1 MRTLTRSDEWPRAR
15 ESFSFVLDLSKLHSF
30 GEQKLTMGSPR
41 VEKILYVDKYSA
53 LLFGSAVLGCVT
65 KNRTFRR
72 NGNVPFS
79 QIRRTVGRIGT
90 FPNVPFIVMHP
101 WGAFHKIGRFR
112 NVPTVGTFVNEFN
125 FNLLINVPSVGT
137 FRKRPILCNA
147 PLKALK

>member
-1 MRTLTRSDEWPRAR
+1 MSNLFSKRLGSVACSILRVVPLKVPSCSPLRIKVRTLTRSDEWPRAR

-79 QIRRTVGRIGT
+79 QIRTYRKTRRY
-90 FPNVPFIVMHP
+90 F
-101 WGAFHKIGRFR
+101 
-112 NVPTVGTFVNEFN
+112 
-125 FNLLINVPSVGT
+125 S
-137 FRKRPILCNA
+137 KRPFLLPETGAWRSTKHFFPENDA
-147 PLKALK
+147 ELK